1 MINLTGQ
8 VAVVTGGSRGIGKE
22 IAKKLASFGA
32 DVVINY
38 TSKEDEAL
46 KTKNEIESMGVSVP
60 L

>member
-38 TSKEDEAL
+38 TSKEDEATKKL
-46 KTKNEIESMGVSVP
+46 KMK
-60 L
+60 